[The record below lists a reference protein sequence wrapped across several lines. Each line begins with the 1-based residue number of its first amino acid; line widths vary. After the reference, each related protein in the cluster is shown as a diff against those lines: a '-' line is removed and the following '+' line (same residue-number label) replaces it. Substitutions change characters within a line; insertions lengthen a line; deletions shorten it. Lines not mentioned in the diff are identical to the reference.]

1 MSQLKPKVLISKRGR
16 KKIRMNI
23 LIPKYKFC
31 VNGPDEIELSG
42 LGFFID
48 FNVMINTINVIFSHH
63 SHIFFSVRSVGG
75 VVVNEVNN

>member
-1 MSQLKPKVLISKRGR
+1 
-16 KKIRMNI
+16 MNI